1 MLTNLFAYL
10 KHEQNLLK
18 ELISLADKQQKA
30 LIKFNTKELERITTY
45 QVEVSTGLKDA
56 EEHRITMLMN
66 LFGIPRKDAANLTLS
81 SLEKYYEGEDLDE
94 IRHLRLELRALT
106 SKLQSTNTMNR
117 VLANRARNSV
127 GELLSVFTNGA
138 NRICNVKI

>member
-1 MLTNLFAYL
+1 MLTNLFSYL

-18 ELISLADKQQKA
+18 ELLTLADKQQKA
-30 LIKFNTKELERITTY
+30 LIKFNTKELESITAY

-66 LFGIPRKDAANLTLS
+66 LFGIARKDAVNLTLS
-81 SLEKYYEGEDLDE
+81 SLERYYQGEDLDE
-94 IRHLRLELRALT
+94 IRQLRLELRALT
-106 SKLQSTNTMNR
+106 SKLQSINTMNR

-127 GELLSVFTNGA
+127 GELLSVFTNGT